1 MSRRFWLYCL
11 AYLTA
16 SLAALAPRRRAAADE
31 QQATLNETLRS
42 VLRCRRPQEFA
53 FVDLVTQK
61 VEQGKL
67 SKSMVLSTMTWAR
80 KRAGDEAASGRRKT
94 DIPFPYF
101 QEALRRQA
109 AALGVDLPGFE
120 PFILP

>member
-1 MSRRFWLYCL
+1 MNRK
-11 AYLTA
+11 AK
-16 SLAALAPRRRAAADE
+16 ADE

-61 VEQGKL
+61 VEQGQLPKA
-67 SKSMVLSTMTWAR
+67 MVLSMMNWAR
-80 KRAGDEAASGRRKT
+80 KRSRDETAAGRRQN

-101 QEALRRQA
+101 QEGLRRQA
-109 AALGVDLPGFE
+109 EAIGVDLPAFV
-120 PFILP
+120 PPTVQ